1 MIWDDINQEWRPR
14 FGFNRAARE
23 SDDWVIEDKGD
34 GSESHIDPFQR
45 NKIEKKQRVLKNQL
59 QHIKNIVFNIYLQER
74 AEGKEKKE
82 LYPAGI
88 PQTIDDVFLII
99 YFIEKTYINE
109 R

>member
-59 QHIKNIVFNIYLQER
+59 QHIKNIVFYIIFCR
-74 AEGKEKKE
+74 KE
-82 LYPAGI
+82 LKVKKRKKYI
-88 PQTIDDVFLII
+88 QLVFHKQLMM
-99 YFIEKTYINE
+99 YF
-109 R
+109 